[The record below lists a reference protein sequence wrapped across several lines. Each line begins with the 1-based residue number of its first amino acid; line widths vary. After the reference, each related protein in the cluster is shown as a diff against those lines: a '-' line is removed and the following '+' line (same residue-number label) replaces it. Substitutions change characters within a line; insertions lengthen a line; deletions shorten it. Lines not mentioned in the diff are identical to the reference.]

1 MTTLKIDPHF
11 LGSLLMPGLNV
22 AIIGASYDKAFGEI
36 HLTISGPDVPDGA
49 ETVICEITKIQT
61 AKMTV
66 VK

>member
-1 MTTLKIDPHF
+1 MTTLKVDPHF

-22 AIIGASYDKAFGEI
+22 AITGASYDNAFGEL

-49 ETVICEITKIQT
+49 ETVICEVTKTQI
-61 AKMTV
+61 AKMVV